1 MKWFI
6 CNLIAIANHLYF
18 QFRILALLMKLLLRS
33 LGFLAATLPCFAAT
47 KVATLHPILADLAQQ
62 VGGANVEVVEILKP
76 GADVHHF
83 EPAPKD
89 LAEMRGA
96 KLLLASGKGLESF
109 LDKLRDS
116 LGANVKLVEVG
127 AKIPSI
133 PFEEH
138 HHEGHAEAEHDHHH
152 GAEDPHWWHSAENMK
167 RAARIVADEL
177 SAVDP
182 ANAGAYAAGAKSA
195 AKRFGELKSWA
206 QKEIAKVGK
215 KDRLLVTAHGAFGY
229 FCKEYGFEPIS
240 LLGIGRSDDA
250 SSKHVA
256 ETIEEI
262 REHGIKAIFP
272 EDQANPKV
280 LAEIARST
288 GVKIGEPLIAD
299 GTAKVAHTFE
309 TMLAHNVRAIV
320 AALAPAPVK

>member
-1 MKWFI
+1 
-6 CNLIAIANHLYF
+6 
-18 QFRILALLMKLLLRS
+18 MKLFLRS
-33 LGFLAATLPCFAAT
+33 LGFLAAALPCFGAT

-116 LGANVKLVEVG
+116 LGAGVKLVEVG

-138 HHEGHAEAEHDHHH
+138 HHEHAEKDGDEHDHHH
-152 GAEDPHWWHSAENMK
+152 HGSEDPHWWHSAENMK
-167 RAARIVADEL
+167 RAARVVADEL
-177 SAVDP
+177 SVIDP
-182 ANAGAYAAGAKSA
+182 ANAAAYAAGAKA
-195 AKRFGELKSWA
+195 ASKRFGELKSWA

-309 TMLAHNVRAIV
+309 TMLAHNVRSIV
-320 AALAPAPVK
+320 AALAPAPAATPVK

>member
-1 MKWFI
+1 MK
-6 CNLIAIANHLYF
+6 HLF
-18 QFRILALLMKLLLRS
+18 LT
-33 LGFLAATLPCFAAT
+33 LGFLAAAVPGMAAI

-76 GADVHHF
+76 GADIHHF

-89 LAEMRGA
+89 LAEMRGT

-116 LGANVKLVEVG
+116 LGAGVKLVEVG

-133 PFEEH
+133 PFVEHVH
-138 HHEGHAEAEHDHHH
+138 HHEGAKEEDHDDHHH
-152 GAEDPHWWHSAENMK
+152 GSEDPHWWHSAENMK
-167 RAARIVADEL
+167 RAARVVADEL
-177 SAVDP
+177 SAIDP
-182 ANAGAYAAGAKSA
+182 ANASAYAASAKA
-195 AKRFGELKSWA
+195 ASKRFGELKSWA

-256 ETIEEI
+256 ETVEEI
-262 REHGIKAIFP
+262 REHGIKAVFP

-309 TMLAHNVRAIV
+309 TMLAHNVRSIV
-320 AALAPAPVK
+320 AALAPAAAAK

>member
-1 MKWFI
+1 
-6 CNLIAIANHLYF
+6 
-18 QFRILALLMKLLLRS
+18 MKLFLRT
-33 LGFLAATLPCFAAT
+33 LGFLAAALPCFGAT
-47 KVATLHPILADLAQQ
+47 KVATLHPILADLARQ

-116 LGANVKLVEVG
+116 LGAGVKLVEVG

-133 PFEEH
+133 PFVEHEH
-138 HHEGHAEAEHDHHH
+138 HHEGKEEEHEDHHH
-152 GAEDPHWWHSAENMK
+152 GSEDPHWWHSAENMK

-182 ANAGAYAAGAKSA
+182 ANAAAYAAGAKA
-195 AKRFGELKSWA
+195 ASKRFGELKSWA
-206 QKEIAKVGK
+206 QKEIAKI
-215 KDRLLVTAHGAFGY
+215 DRKSRQLVTAHAAFGY
-229 FCKEYGFEPIS
+229 FCKEYGFEPLS
-240 LLGIGRSDDA
+240 VLSIGRSDDS
-250 SSKHVA
+250 SSKHIA

>member
-1 MKWFI
+1 MKPLF
-6 CNLIAIANHLYF
+6 LT
-18 QFRILALLMKLLLRS
+18 
-33 LGFLAATLPCFAAT
+33 LGFLAATLPSVAAT
-47 KVATLHPILADLAQQ
+47 KVASLHPILADLAQQ

-96 KLLLASGKGLESF
+96 KLLLASGKGMESF

-116 LGANVKLVEVG
+116 LGADVKLVEVG

-138 HHEGHAEAEHDHHH
+138 VHHHEGAKEEDHDDHHH

-167 RAARIVADEL
+167 RAARVVADEL
-177 SAVDP
+177 SAIDP
-182 ANAGAYAAGAKSA
+182 ANASAYAAGVKA
-195 AKRFGELKSWA
+195 ASKRFGELKSWA

-309 TMLAHNVRAIV
+309 TMLAHNVRSIV
-320 AALAPAPVK
+320 AALAPAAAK

>member
-1 MKWFI
+1 MKPLF
-6 CNLIAIANHLYF
+6 LT
-18 QFRILALLMKLLLRS
+18 
-33 LGFLAATLPCFAAT
+33 LGFLAAALPSVAAT
-47 KVATLHPILADLAQQ
+47 KVASLHPILADLAQQ

-96 KLLLASGKGLESF
+96 KLLLASGKGMESF

-116 LGANVKLVEVG
+116 LGAGVKLVEVG

-138 HHEGHAEAEHDHHH
+138 VHHHEGAKEEDHDDHHH

-167 RAARIVADEL
+167 RAARVVADEL
-177 SAVDP
+177 SAIDP
-182 ANAGAYAAGAKSA
+182 ANASAYAAGAKA
-195 AKRFGELKSWA
+195 ASKRFGELKSWA

-262 REHGIKAIFP
+262 REHGIKAVFP

-309 TMLAHNVRAIV
+309 TMLAHNVRSIV
-320 AALAPAPVK
+320 AALAPVAAK

>member
-1 MKWFI
+1 MKHFI
-6 CNLIAIANHLYF
+6 
-18 QFRILALLMKLLLRS
+18 RS
-33 LGFLAATLPCFAAT
+33 LCFLAAALPTFAAT
-47 KVATLHPILADLAQQ
+47 KVATLHPILADLARQ

-116 LGANVKLVEVG
+116 LGAGVKLVEVG
-127 AKIPSI
+127 EKIPSI
-133 PFEEH
+133 PFVEHEH
-138 HHEGHAEAEHDHHH
+138 HHEGEKEAEKDHDEHQH
-152 GAEDPHWWHSAENMK
+152 GSEDPHWWHSAENMK

-182 ANAGAYAAGAKSA
+182 ANAAVYAAGAKA
-195 AKRFGELKSWA
+195 ASKRFGELKSWA
-206 QKEIAKVGK
+206 QKEIAKIDR
-215 KDRLLVTAHGAFGY
+215 KDRLLVTAHAAFGY
-229 FCKEYGFEPIS
+229 FCKEYGFEPLS
-240 LLGIGRSDDA
+240 VLSIGRSDDS
-250 SSKHVA
+250 SSKHIA

-288 GVKIGEPLIAD
+288 GVKVGEPLIAD

-309 TMLAHNVRAIV
+309 TMLAHNVRSIV
-320 AALAPAPVK
+320 AALAPPAPVK

>member
-1 MKWFI
+1 MKH
-6 CNLIAIANHLYF
+6 LILTLG
-18 QFRILALLMKLLLRS
+18 ILAAS
-33 LGFLAATLPCFAAT
+33 IHASSAAT

-76 GADVHHF
+76 GADIHHF

-89 LAEMRGA
+89 LAAMRGA

-116 LGANVKLVEVG
+116 LGADVKLVEVG

-138 HHEGHAEAEHDHHH
+138 HHEHGEKEKDHEEHDHHH

-167 RAARIVADEL
+167 RASRIVADEL
-177 SAVDP
+177 SAIDP
-182 ANAGAYAAGAKSA
+182 ANAGAYAAGAKA
-195 AKRFGELKSWA
+195 ASKRFGELKSWA
-206 QKEIAKVGK
+206 QKEIAKVDK

-309 TMLAHNVRAIV
+309 TMLAHNVRSIV
-320 AALAPAPVK
+320 AALASAAPAK

>member
-1 MKWFI
+1 
-6 CNLIAIANHLYF
+6 
-18 QFRILALLMKLLLRS
+18 MKLFLRS
-33 LGFLAATLPCFAAT
+33 LGFLAASLPCFGAT
-47 KVATLHPILADLAQQ
+47 KVATLHPILADLARQ

-76 GADVHHF
+76 GSDVHHF

-116 LGANVKLVEVG
+116 LGAGVKLVEVG
-127 AKIPSI
+127 EKIPSI
-133 PFEEH
+133 PFVEHEH
-138 HHEGHAEAEHDHHH
+138 HHEGKEEEHEDHHH
-152 GAEDPHWWHSAENMK
+152 GSEDPHWWHSAENMK

-177 SAVDP
+177 SVVDP
-182 ANAGAYAAGAKSA
+182 ANAAAYAAGAKA
-195 AKRFGELKSWA
+195 ASKRFGELKSWA
-206 QKEIAKVGK
+206 QKEIAKI
-215 KDRLLVTAHGAFGY
+215 DRKSRQLVTAHAAFGY
-229 FCKEYGFEPIS
+229 FCKEYGFEPLS
-240 LLGIGRSDDA
+240 VLSIGRSDDS
-250 SSKHVA
+250 SSKHIA

-320 AALAPAPVK
+320 AALAPPAPVK

>member
-1 MKWFI
+1 MKPF
-6 CNLIAIANHLYF
+6 
-18 QFRILALLMKLLLRS
+18 LLS
-33 LGFLAATLPCFAAT
+33 LGILVAALPAFAAT

-116 LGANVKLVEVG
+116 LGAGVKLVEVG

-133 PFEEH
+133 PFVEHEH
-138 HHEGHAEAEHDHHH
+138 HHEGKAEEHEDHHH
-152 GAEDPHWWHSAENMK
+152 GSEDPHWWHSAENMK

-182 ANAGAYAAGAKSA
+182 ANAAAYAAGAKA
-195 AKRFGELKSWA
+195 ASKRFGELKSWA
-206 QKEIAKVGK
+206 QKEIAKI
-215 KDRLLVTAHGAFGY
+215 DRKSRQLVTAHAAFGY
-229 FCKEYGFEPIS
+229 FCKEYGFEPLS
-240 LLGIGRSDDA
+240 VLSIGRSDDS
-250 SSKHVA
+250 SSKHIA

-262 REHGIKAIFP
+262 REHGIKAVFP

-288 GVKIGEPLIAD
+288 GVRIGEPLIAD
-299 GTAKVAHTFE
+299 GTAKAAHTFE

-320 AALAPAPVK
+320 AALAPAAPVK

>member
-1 MKWFI
+1 M
-6 CNLIAIANHLYF
+6 
-18 QFRILALLMKLLLRS
+18 
-33 LGFLAATLPCFAAT
+33 
-47 KVATLHPILADLAQQ
+47 
-62 VGGANVEVVEILKP
+62 
-76 GADVHHF
+76 
-83 EPAPKD
+83 
-89 LAEMRGA
+89 
-96 KLLLASGKGLESF
+96 ESF

-116 LGANVKLVEVG
+116 LGAGVKLVEVG

-133 PFEEH
+133 PFVEHEH
-138 HHEGHAEAEHDHHH
+138 HHEGAKEEDHDDHHH

-167 RAARIVADEL
+167 RAARVVADEL
-177 SAVDP
+177 SAIDP
-182 ANAGAYAAGAKSA
+182 ANASAYAAGAKA
-195 AKRFGELKSWA
+195 ASKRFGELKSWA
-206 QKEIAKVGK
+206 QKEISKVGK

-309 TMLAHNVRAIV
+309 TMLAHNVRSIV
-320 AALAPAPVK
+320 AALAPADAAK